1 MVTIKIQSQGDIINA
16 YLKTLGFEPE
26 AALQCAS
33 DLEKNFDESI
43 KNGEEIIAELDKRLL
58 QLAHKLWPLTEY
70 DVEQLVSLFK
80 LLYLINNGAEKW
92 GDVVFYDKA
101 LPEDLYKVM
110 VSHNIT
116 QAPNY
121 ALSQMQPQK
130 IEPAIPQ
137 HWFKR
142 LLRFSHKK
150 AS

>member
-16 YLKTLGFEPE
+16 YLKTFGFEPE

-43 KNGEEIIAELDKRLL
+43 KNGEEIITELDKRLL
-58 QLAHKLWPLTEY
+58 SNARKIWPLSEY
-70 DVEQLVSLFK
+70 ESEQIVALFK
-80 LLYLINNGAEKW
+80 LLYLMNDGAAKW
-92 GDVVFYDKA
+92 GDIIFYDKDI
-101 LPEDLYKVM
+101 PEDLYKIM
-110 VSHNIT
+110 ASHNMT

-137 HWFKR
+137 HWLRR
-142 LLRFSHKK
+142 LLRFFHKK

>member
-1 MVTIKIQSQGDIINA
+1 MVTIKIQSQCDIIKA
-16 YLKTLGFEPE
+16 YLETMGFCSEK
-26 AALQCAS
+26 AANSALKLDQM
-33 DLEKNFDESI
+33 FDDNI

-70 DVEQLVSLFK
+70 GVEQLVSLFK

>member
-1 MVTIKIQSQGDIINA
+1 MVTIKIQSQCDIIKA
-16 YLKTLGFEPE
+16 YLETMGFCSEK
-26 AALQCAS
+26 AANSALKLDQM
-33 DLEKNFDESI
+33 FDDNI

>member
-1 MVTIKIQSQGDIINA
+1 MVTIKIQSQCDIIKA
-16 YLKTLGFEPE
+16 YLETMGFCSEK
-26 AALQCAS
+26 AANSALKLDQM
-33 DLEKNFDESI
+33 FDDNI

-70 DVEQLVSLFK
+70 DIEQLVSLFK

>member
-1 MVTIKIQSQGDIINA
+1 MVTIKIQSQCDIIKA
-16 YLKTLGFEPE
+16 YLETMGFCSEK
-26 AALQCAS
+26 AANSALKLDQM
-33 DLEKNFDESI
+33 FDDNI

-130 IEPAIPQ
+130 IEPAILQ

>member
-1 MVTIKIQSQGDIINA
+1 MGFCSEKAANSA
-16 YLKTLGFEPE
+16 LKLD
-26 AALQCAS
+26 QM
-33 DLEKNFDESI
+33 FDDNI

>member
-1 MVTIKIQSQGDIINA
+1 MVTIKIQSQCDIIKA
-16 YLKTLGFEPE
+16 YLETMGFCSEK
-26 AALQCAS
+26 AANSALKLDQM
-33 DLEKNFDESI
+33 FDGNI